1 MASNIFPH
9 KQKEDYDIDES
20 KPPSA
25 KSGRTNKSRNEAA
38 QKRFNQLKLIKS
50 NIERDE
56 TRIED
61 QIEVDKVN
69 IDLLKI
75 KKYFKNVIND
85 QNFLRNY
92 ENIKKGGNPK
102 VLSAE
107 DRNKHE
113 KRKD

>member
-1 MASNIFPH
+1 MCKRHFYPIT
-9 KQKEDYDIDES
+9 S
-20 KPPSA
+20 KL
-25 KSGRTNKSRNEAA
+25 
-38 QKRFNQLKLIKS
+38 F
-50 NIERDE
+50 
-56 TRIED
+56 ED

-113 KRKD
+113 KRKDQMRIAKTMFTESTRNMQRNHNHPLKAMEKTKEIT